1 MSNTRLVRRSLG
13 EGGSTL
19 SMSSEIALA
28 REATSTCNPET
39 FGFSSA
45 LPDADVILPKFL
57 FRPWLAGLLV
67 TVTQLAVAVFL
78 LAPDGPVL
86 YRYTSLV
93 QHDGYWFGNIVDR
106 GYQTI
111 VPPINHKVMEVSN
124 VGFFPAYP
132 VLVSILRSILP
143 VDTETAL
150 LIVAQLAAWGFW
162 TYFFL
167 FCKRWKLSDGSSFF
181 GALAIAAHPA
191 AFFLIAGYSE
201 SLFLLALFGFIFWS
215 GAEGCT
221 AKILAAIHGI
231 VMSATRIVGIP
242 CAAYPVVRQV
252 FTKGWSAF
260 RNVRAWFKNYGAA
273 FGIMLAATLGAV
285 WFFAYCQI
293 RWGRW
298 DIYMLTQFAGWNI
311 EPDYLAVFRPSNY
324 RWLLPELSNPTQMSQ
339 MSMTIGALLLIGL
352 AAVECLPAVR
362 RRTEWT
368 TRIGIYFCAVVIY
381 YVSVSGVASLEMESM
396 LRYEF
401 CVHALIVLAFLH
413 FLRQFRVPPLPVR
426 ATGIALIIVGCAVG
440 LSVQGWYIWNFTRG
454 NWVA

>member
-1 MSNTRLVRRSLG
+1 MSYET
-13 EGGSTL
+13 
-19 SMSSEIALA
+19 ALA
-28 REATSTCNPET
+28 REATSSCNAET

-67 TVTQLAVAVFL
+67 TVIQLAVAVFL
-78 LAPDGPVL
+78 LAPEGPAS
-86 YRYTSLV
+86 YRYLSLV

-132 VLVSILRSILP
+132 VLVSLVRSIFP
-143 VDTETAL
+143 IDTEIAL

-167 FCKRWKLSDGSSFF
+167 FCKRWKLSDGSSLF
-181 GALAIAAHPA
+181 GALAIVAHPA

-201 SLFLLALFGFIFWS
+201 SLFLLALFGFIYWS
-215 GAEGCT
+215 GSEGRS
-221 AKILAAIHGI
+221 ARVLAAIHGI

-242 CAAYPVVRQV
+242 CAAYPVVRDV
-252 FTKGWSAF
+252 FAKGWTAF
-260 RNVRAWFKNYGAA
+260 RDVRRWFRNYGAA
-273 FGIMLAATLGAV
+273 LGVMFAATLGAIA
-285 WFFAYCQI
+285 FFAYCQV

-298 DIYMLTQFAGWNI
+298 DLYMLTQVAGWNI
-311 EPDYLAVFRPSNY
+311 EPDYLAVFRPSSY

-339 MSMTIGALLLIGL
+339 MSMTIGALLLIALGIAEL
-352 AAVECLPAVR
+352 VPAVR

-368 TRIGIYFCAVVIY
+368 ARIGIYFCAVVIY
-381 YVSVSGVASLEMESM
+381 YISVSGVASLDMESM

-413 FLRQFRVPPLPVR
+413 FLRQFRLPSLPVR
-426 ATGIALIIVGCAVG
+426 ALGIAAVIVACAVG
-440 LSVQGWYIWNFTRG
+440 LSVQGWYVWNFTRG